1 MERVVFER
9 MAELD
14 QQHWWFVARRR
25 IIASVIRRVVRPHT
39 QARVLEVGCG
49 TGHNLSMLGQFGR
62 LDACELDAIA
72 RGMASDRLG
81 RPVLE
86 ARLPDLSMFPMAG
99 YDLIALL
106 DVLEHVPDD
115 LDSLKAI
122 RALLRPGGSLI
133 LTVPANR
140 WMWSAH
146 DVAHHHFRRYTKREL
161 RRLFRE
167 AGFDIQLYSYFNTL
181 LFPLVAAAR
190 IVGKLTPRETAD
202 DKLPGKFV
210 NAVLEKIFGLE
221 ARLIGR
227 LPLPFGVSL
236 LAIVRR
242 PRSG

>member
-1 MERVVFER
+1 M
-9 MAELD
+9 
-14 QQHWWFVARRR
+14 
-25 IIASVIRRVVRPHT
+25 
-39 QARVLEVGCG
+39 
-49 TGHNLSMLGQFGR
+49 
-62 LDACELDAIA
+62 
-72 RGMASDRLG
+72 
-81 RPVLE
+81 
-86 ARLPDLSMFPMAG
+86 
-99 YDLIALL
+99 
-106 DVLEHVPDD
+106 PDD

>member
-1 MERVVFER
+1 MERLVFER

-25 IIASVIRRVVRPHT
+25 ILASVIRRVVRPHK
-39 QARVLEVGCG
+39 QARLLEVGCG
-49 TGHNLSMLGQFGR
+49 TGHNLGMLGQFGS

-115 LDSLKAI
+115 LGSLKAI

-146 DVAHHHFRRYTKREL
+146 DVAHHHFRRYTKGEL

-167 AGFDIQLYSYFNTL
+167 AGFEVRLHSYFNTL
-181 LFPLVAAAR
+181 LFPLVAVAR
-190 IVGKLTPRETAD
+190 ILGKLTHRESAD
-202 DKLPGKFV
+202 DALSNRLV
-210 NAVLEKIFGLE
+210 NGVLEKIFGLE
-221 ARLIGR
+221 AVLVGR
-227 LPLPFGVSL
+227 IPMPFGVSL
-236 LAIVRR
+236 IAVVRR

>member
-99 YDLIALL
+99 YDLYSSMCPTIW
-106 DVLEHVPDD
+106 
-115 LDSLKAI
+115 I
-122 RALLRPGGSLI
+122 R
-133 LTVPANR
+133 
-140 WMWSAH
+140 
-146 DVAHHHFRRYTKREL
+146 
-161 RRLFRE
+161 
-167 AGFDIQLYSYFNTL
+167 
-181 LFPLVAAAR
+181 
-190 IVGKLTPRETAD
+190 
-202 DKLPGKFV
+202 
-210 NAVLEKIFGLE
+210 
-221 ARLIGR
+221 
-227 LPLPFGVSL
+227 
-236 LAIVRR
+236 
-242 PRSG
+242 